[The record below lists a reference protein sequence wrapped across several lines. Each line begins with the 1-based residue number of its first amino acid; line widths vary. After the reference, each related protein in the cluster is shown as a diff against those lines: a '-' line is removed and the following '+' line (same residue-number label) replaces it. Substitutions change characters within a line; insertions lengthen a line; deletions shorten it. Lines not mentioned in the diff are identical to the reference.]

1 MSFEFGIDLS
11 NRLRFWTRYLTAMA
25 LMKVLCIMPFNLA
38 AQEPIQFNRDIRS
51 ILADKCFACHGRD
64 TSHREADLRL
74 DTVEGALS
82 DENGYAAV
90 VPHDLE
96 SSELWNRIN
105 SDDEDER
112 MPPADSHKVITD
124 AEKLLLKRWIE
135 EGATY
140 QRHWSFEPQVAAA
153 IPDIAG
159 AGPNPSDAFIVDR
172 LQREG
177 LALADEAD
185 KHVLVR
191 RVAFALTGL
200 PPTPSEV
207 EVYLSDNSP
216 DAYEKLVDRYLS
228 CAHFGEEM
236 ARHWLDVARYA
247 DTHGLHMDNERQMWA
262 YRDWVVHS
270 FNNNKPFDEFTV
282 EQLAGDLLPEP
293 ATDQLIATGFNRCN
307 VTSSEGGSIDAELLY
322 RYAVD
327 RTSTTAQTWLGLT
340 AGCAVCHDH
349 KFDPISQR
357 EYYSLYAFF
366 NSAADPAMDGN
377 ALLTAPVMRL
387 ESEVERQKLCDLD
400 QKLAELQHQIDEQA
414 AQISYVDPAEIQPPP
429 EVVTVESLWME
440 DDFPPGGQAQA
451 SPGHPTT
458 FVSVTDGAMVFSGDR
473 ALKRSD
479 AGLSQDVW
487 DQATTPLVVPSNAII
502 FAHVFL
508 VADSLP
514 QSLMLQFYKNGWLHR
529 AVWGDYDV
537 IPWGA
542 PNTIERVSMG
552 PIPDTGK
559 WVRLEIPVEK
569 IGLSAG
575 DLLTGFATTQFG
587 GTVLWDKIGIAGK
600 SDPANDLQYSFVTW
614 WKQAKEKDTPGL
626 SVELNAVAKAGPESN
641 PETAVRR
648 QLLAWYL
655 HSVCVATQPQFAEH
669 DKQVARLKAERDAIE
684 IAIPSTFIY
693 RNTPQPRE
701 SFVMLRGQYD
711 QPGDKVEPGTPA
723 ILPPLERS
731 DKKAQ
736 PTRLDLANWIV
747 APENPLTSRVA
758 VNRIWQQFFG
768 TGLVKTSGDFGTQGE
783 PPSHP
788 ELLDWMAIDFRE
800 SGWDVKALVR
810 RIVTSRTFRQ
820 SSRITNE
827 MYTRDPENRL
837 LARSPRLRLDAEQI
851 RDNALFVSGLINLEI
866 GGVGVK
872 PYQPSNIWEPVGFV
886 GSNTRFYKQDSGP
899 ALYRRSLY
907 TFYKRTAPP
916 PFMMNFDAP
925 NREQSCTRRER
936 SNTPLQALQ
945 LMNDVQHVEAA
956 RALAQRMLTEGGA
969 SAEARFKFAV
979 QTVLSRQPDSQ
990 EIGILKEQLNQHIE
1004 RYRQNPADAAR
1015 LIMQGESK
1023 PAKDLAAPELAAYT
1037 LVASTI
1043 LNLDETLNRN

>member
-1 MSFEFGIDLS
+1 MSFEFGFDFC
-11 NRLRFWTRYLTAMA
+11 NRFRCWTKRVSAMA
-25 LMKVLCIMPFNLA
+25 LMIVLSIMPFNLA
-38 AQEPIQFNRDIRS
+38 AQEPIQFNRDIRP

-64 TSHREADLRL
+64 ADHREADLRL
-74 DTVEGALS
+74 DTAEGTVS
-82 DENGYAAV
+82 DENGFAAV

-96 SSELWNRIN
+96 RSELWNRVN
-105 SDDEDER
+105 SDDDDER
-112 MPPADSHKVITD
+112 MPPAESHKVVTA

-135 EGATY
+135 EGAPY
-140 QRHWSFEPQVAAA
+140 QRHWSFEPQAAAA
-153 IPDIAG
+153 IPDMVVAG
-159 AGPNPSDAFIVDR
+159 SNPIDAFIVDR

-185 KHVLVR
+185 KHMLVR
-191 RVAFALTGL
+191 RLAFALTGL
-200 PPTPSEV
+200 PPIPAEV
-207 EVYLSDNSP
+207 EAYLADNSP
-216 DAYEKLVDRYLS
+216 DAYEKLVERYLS
-228 CAHFGEEM
+228 SVHFGEEM

-247 DTHGLHMDNERQMWA
+247 DTHGLHLDNERQMWA
-262 YRDWVVHS
+262 YRDWVVRS
-270 FNNNKPFDEFTV
+270 FNSNKPFDEFTV

-293 ATDQLIATGFNRCN
+293 ATDQLTATGFNRCN

-357 EYYSLYAFF
+357 EFYSLYAFF

-377 ALLTAPVMRL
+377 ALLTAPVL
-387 ESEVERQKLCDLD
+387 KLDSEGDRTKLSDLD
-400 QKLAELQHQIDEQA
+400 QQLAELQQQIDEQA

-440 DDFPPGGQAQA
+440 DDFPAGGQAQA

-458 FVSVTDGAMVFSGDR
+458 FVSVTDGATVFSGDR

-479 AGLSQDVW
+479 PGLSQDVW
-487 DQATTPLVVPSNAII
+487 DRATTPLVVPSNAII

-508 VADSLP
+508 TADSLP
-514 QSLMLQFYKNGWLHR
+514 QTLMLQFYKNGWLHR

-542 PNTIERVSMG
+542 PNTTEKVSMG
-552 PIPDTGK
+552 PIPDSGK
-559 WVRLEIPVEK
+559 WIRLEIPVEK

-600 SDPANDLQYSFVTW
+600 SDPANDLQYSFVAW
-614 WKQAKEKDTPGL
+614 WKQAKDKDTPGL
-626 SVELNAVAKAGPESN
+626 SVELNAVAKAGPDSN
-641 PETAVRR
+641 PETTVRA

-655 HSVCVATQPQFAEH
+655 HSVCVATQPQFAEF
-669 DKQVARLKAERDAIE
+669 DKQVARLKAQRDAIE
-684 IAIPSTFIY
+684 NTIPSTFIY

-701 SFVMLRGQYD
+701 SFVMMRGQYD
-711 QPGDKVEPGTPA
+711 KPGDKVEPGTPS
-723 ILPPLERS
+723 ILPPLKRS
-731 DKKAQ
+731 DEKAQ
-736 PTRLDLANWIV
+736 PNRLDLANWII
-747 APENPLTSRVA
+747 APENPLTARVA

-788 ELLDWMAIDFRE
+788 ELLDWMAVDFRE

-827 MYTRDPENRL
+827 LYTRDPENRL
-837 LARSPRLRLDAEQI
+837 FARSPRLRLDAEQI

-866 GGVGVK
+866 GGIGVK
-872 PYQPSNIWEPVGFV
+872 PYQPSNIWEPVGFA
-886 GSNTRFYKQDSGP
+886 GSNTRFYQQDSGS

-956 RALAQRMLTEGGA
+956 RALAQRMLTEGGT
-969 SAEARFKFAV
+969 SAEARFTFAF

-990 EIGILKEQLNQHIE
+990 EIGILQEQLDHHIE
-1004 RYRQNPADAAR
+1004 RYQQSPDDAAK

-1023 PAKDLAAPELAAYT
+1023 PATDLAAPELAAYT